1 MIRNRGR
8 DQSGDSASDAQPR
21 QRVWIDHRATGYT
34 NAIVEANF
42 SSKFGTEINIGLGII
57 AVLVATFIFQVKD
70 LFKNLTKEA
79 RGT

>member
-1 MIRNRGR
+1 MLSRGNEFGLITALQTILTR
-8 DQSGDSASDAQPR
+8 
-21 QRVWIDHRATGYT
+21 
-34 NAIVEANF
+34 IVEANF

-57 AVLVATFIFQVKD
+57 ALLVATFIFQFED

>member
-1 MIRNRGR
+1 MLSRGNEFGLITALQTILTR
-8 DQSGDSASDAQPR
+8 
-21 QRVWIDHRATGYT
+21 
-34 NAIVEANF
+34 IVEANF

-57 AVLVATFIFQVKD
+57 AVLVATFIFQVED